1 MIRRQALM
9 TYGGSLQAIETPV
22 PQLKDGEV
30 LLKVSHCG
38 LCHSD
43 LHLIEGHFDL
53 GEGRKLDIRDGR
65 QLPFTPGHEICGTI
79 EAHGPSVMGI
89 AKDEKLY
96 AVYPWIGCGKCWRCE
111 RGEEHLCDEMNH
123 IGIHRDGGFASH
135 VVVPHPRY
143 LIDAEGIDPEIAGTY
158 MCSGLTAY
166 SALRKALADANEGPL
181 LIMGFGGV
189 GFMALELAQSLS
201 NRDVVV
207 ADVEE
212 TKRRTATARGAV
224 LALDPSEEVSRRTLK
239 TQMGRMAAA
248 IDFVGSSSSLD
259 FAQSVLGRGG
269 SVVVVG
275 LMGGRIGLAVPMFP
289 LRQLSIVG
297 SFVGSLAEAKAL
309 IGLVRQKSIRPVPVT
324 VKPLAAA
331 NEAIAALREGRVL
344 GRMVLRPWSGN

>member
-1 MIRRQALM
+1 MIRRQVLVN
-9 TYGGSLQAIETPV
+9 YGASLEAIETPV

-53 GEGRKLDIRDGR
+53 GDGRKLDIRDGR

-79 EAHGPSVMGI
+79 EGHGPSVMGI
-89 AKDEKLY
+89 AKGGKLY
-96 AVYPWIGCGKCWRCE
+96 AVYPWIGCGACWRCE
-111 RGEEHLCDEMNH
+111 RGEEHLCDEMSH

-143 LIDAEGIDPEIAGTY
+143 LIDAEGIEPEIAGTY

-166 SALRKALADANEGPL
+166 SALRKALADANQGPL

-207 ADVEE
+207 ADLDEK
-212 TKRRTATARGAV
+212 KREAAEARGAV
-224 LALDPSEEVSRRTLK
+224 LAIDPSSAESRRMLK
-239 TQMGRMAAA
+239 NAMGRMAAA
-248 IDFVGSSSSLD
+248 IDFVGSSSSLE
-259 FAQSVLGRGG
+259 FAQSTLGRGG

-275 LMGGRIGLAVPMFP
+275 LMGGGISLGVPMFP

-297 SFVGSLAEAKAL
+297 SFVGSLLEARAL
-309 IGLVRQKSIRPVPVT
+309 IGLVRQKSVRPIPVT
-324 VKPLAAA
+324 VMPLAAA
-331 NEAIAALREGRVL
+331 NEAIMALREGRVL
-344 GRMVLRPWSGN
+344 GRTVLRP

>member
-1 MIRRQALM
+1 MIQRQALAQ
-9 TYGGSLQAIETPV
+9 YGASLEAIETPF
-22 PQLKDGEV
+22 PLLKDGEV

-89 AKDEKLY
+89 AKSEKLF
-96 AVYPWIGCGKCWRCE
+96 AVYPWIGCGACWRCE
-111 RGEEHLCDEMNH
+111 RGEEHLCDEMSH

-143 LIDAEGIDPEIAGTY
+143 LIDAEGIDPEIAGIY
-158 MCSGLTAY
+158 MCCGLTAY

-201 NRDVVV
+201 SREVVV
-207 ADVEE
+207 ADTDEK
-212 TKRRTATARGAV
+212 KREAARARGAF
-224 LALDPSEEVSRRTLK
+224 LAIDPAAEESRKTLRTE
-239 TQMGRMAAA
+239 MGRMAAA

-259 FAQSVLGRGG
+259 FAQSSLGRGG

-275 LMGGRIGLAVPMFP
+275 LMGGRISLAVPLFP

-297 SFVGSLAEAKAL
+297 SFVGSLPEARAL
-309 IGLVRQKSIRPVPVT
+309 MGLVRQKSIRPIPVT

-331 NEAIAALREGRVL
+331 NEAIADLREGRVL
-344 GRMVLRPWSGN
+344 GRMVLRP

>member
-1 MIRRQALM
+1 MKMIRRQSIIG
-9 TYGGSLQAIETPV
+9 YGAPLEATAAPLPE
-22 PQLKDGEV
+22 LKDGEV
-30 LLKVSHCG
+30 LLRVIHCG

-43 LHLIEGHFDL
+43 LHLIDGHFDL
-53 GEGRKLDIRDGR
+53 GEGRKLDIREGR
-65 QLPFTPGHEICGTI
+65 ELPFTPGHEICGTI

-89 AKDEKLY
+89 AKGEKLY
-96 AVYPWIGCGKCWRCE
+96 AVYPWIGCGACWRCE
-111 RGEEHLCDEMNH
+111 RGEENLCDEMNH

-166 SALRKALADANEGPL
+166 SALRKALADADQGPL

-201 NRDVVV
+201 NRDIVV
-207 ADVEE
+207 ADTEE
-212 TKRRTATARGAV
+212 TKREAAKANGAS
-224 LALDPSEEVSRRTLK
+224 LAIDPAAPESRRLLK
-239 TQMGRMAAA
+239 SEMGRMAAA

-269 SVVVVG
+269 TVVVVG

-297 SFVGSLAEAKAL
+297 SFVGSLSEARAL
-309 IGLVRQKSIRPVPVT
+309 IALARQKSVRPIPVT
-324 VKPLAAA
+324 VRPLERA
-331 NEAIAALREGRVL
+331 NEAIEALRQGRVL
-344 GRMVLRPWSGN
+344 GRMVLRP